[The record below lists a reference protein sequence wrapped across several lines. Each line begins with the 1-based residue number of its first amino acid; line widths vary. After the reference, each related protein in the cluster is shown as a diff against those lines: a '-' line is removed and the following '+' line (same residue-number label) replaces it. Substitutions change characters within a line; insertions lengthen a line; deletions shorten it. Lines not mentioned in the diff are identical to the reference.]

1 MPWSLSHVCEWK
13 STGGSIVDV
22 SGLVL
27 GVARGVVRAEAG
39 GVGEQLLVG
48 VGPAGDSIFSVKVG
62 GKFSSCVANVDDR
75 SGCWSVK
82 SPRSFSMPR

>member
-13 STGGSIVDV
+13 STGGAIVDV

-27 GVARGVVRAEAG
+27 GVVRGVVRAEAG

-48 VGPAGDSIFSVKVG
+48 VGLPGDSILSVRMG
-62 GKFSSCVANVDDR
+62 GRFSSCAANVDDK
-75 SGCWSVK
+75 SSCW